1 MTGEIQDL
9 QAIHM
14 SVQTADLNMIG
25 FSCEETITLSC
36 GLMNIGRGICSVTIK
51 PSTSLVP
58 KHRGS
63 LDIEIN
69 RPYMRASI
77 DLGIE
82 SFLKTKELLLK
93 ISVRPATLVILLDQ
107 SLRVNLKGDLLIN
120 KETPRAYVGFE
131 PSAILYGTISAP
143 AYGVPGWCCRRSQL
157 LACTA

>member
-1 MTGEIQDL
+1 MTGEIQEL

-58 KHRGS
+58 KHSGS

-69 RPYMRASI
+69 RPYMKAGI
-77 DLGIE
+77 NLGLD
-82 SFLKTKELLLK
+82 SFLKTREFLLRT
-93 ISVRPATLVILLDQ
+93 SVRPATLVILLDQ
-107 SLRVNLKGDLLIN
+107 SLRVNLKGDLLSG
-120 KETPRAYVGFE
+120 PYE
-131 PSAILYGTISAP
+131 PILVTRFASDRQNHGIRY
-143 AYGVPGWCCRRSQL
+143 CRMMTYPQGGRKY
-157 LACTA
+157 TEI